1 MTTAELDRI
10 FGTASAYFSLMSDP
24 TRLKILHA
32 ICGDEK
38 SLREIAAAV
47 PASQSTVLR
56 HLAVMRRHGV
66 VVRRK
71 GSHEDLYAVADSTMI
86 ELCRTICRQMAERC
100 AARATRSEDD
110 IQRPA
115 APQ

>member
-1 MTTAELDRI
+1 MMAAQRSRDVATGATLSIDRDNDKNPVV
-10 FGTASAYFSLMSDP
+10 A
-24 TRLKILHA
+24 
-32 ICGDEK
+32 
-38 SLREIAAAV
+38 LREIAAPV
-47 PASQSTVLR
+47 PAYQSTVLR
-56 HLAVMRRHGV
+56 HLPVMRRHGV